1 MKLASSILMVFSLI
15 LLVLP
20 LAQADELT
28 ILSAWQSENA
38 PEGLENMV
46 VVRDQENEY
55 AGDHLVFFGKKNGAL
70 KVRLFHLPTLNL
82 YLSTNSHFEAFDEYQ
97 YIEGVVLRAQKY
109 LKLKFFKEN
118 NVAEHETDYCR
129 NYTKELGEYAEKAL
143 EILKLRMSELEH
155 LKTYTSMSQFKRA
168 IFRIKDRMGMILQDD
183 ANYGLPVHSLQ
194 SEQEWAYWMPLE
206 KYRKTF
212 INDNG
217 SDILSQDFRQASEW
231 SDEQDIP
238 RKGKGIYSF
247 YREGAKAFTKQ
258 VYKDGASRFVRYEVV
273 NVRFVKCQQQFE
285 KIQEWIWVLTDG
297 SVFSYTPSIDCD

>member
-70 KVRLFHLPTLNL
+70 KVRLFHHPTLNL

-109 LKLKFFKEN
+109 LK
-118 NVAEHETDYCR
+118 
-129 NYTKELGEYAEKAL
+129 
-143 EILKLRMSELEH
+143 
-155 LKTYTSMSQFKRA
+155 
-168 IFRIKDRMGMILQDD
+168 IKILQ
-183 ANYGLPVHSLQ
+183 
-194 SEQEWAYWMPLE
+194 
-206 KYRKTF
+206 
-212 INDNG
+212 
-217 SDILSQDFRQASEW
+217 
-231 SDEQDIP
+231 
-238 RKGKGIYSF
+238 GK
-247 YREGAKAFTKQ
+247 
-258 VYKDGASRFVRYEVV
+258 
-273 NVRFVKCQQQFE
+273 
-285 KIQEWIWVLTDG
+285 
-297 SVFSYTPSIDCD
+297 